1 MKYKRE
7 EMVTIPIQH
16 YMDLTKEHL
25 YHMAALNG
33 LKNNKELY
41 EQGKQELIDIWKE
54 YYPDI
59 KTFDDL
65 IEKYT
70 KTSLA
75 ITISEME
82 EEIDEYELYCK

>member
-1 MKYKRE
+1 MKKTHT
-7 EMVTIPIQH
+7 VTIPVRH
-16 YMDLTKEHL
+16 YVDLIKEHL

-70 KTSLA
+70 KASLEM
-75 ITISEME
+75 TISEME
-82 EEIDEYELYCK
+82 EEDEYELYCK